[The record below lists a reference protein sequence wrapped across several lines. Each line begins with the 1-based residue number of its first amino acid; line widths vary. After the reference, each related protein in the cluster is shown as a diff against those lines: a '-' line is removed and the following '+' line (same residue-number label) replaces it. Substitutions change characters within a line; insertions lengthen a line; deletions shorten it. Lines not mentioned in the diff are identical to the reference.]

1 VTSRHDDAFWRRPA
15 GPQPSE
21 SPGQPN
27 GQPAEPP
34 RSAYAGPPRTAPPPA
49 GWRPP
54 TVVEPEPPRRLPAQD
69 ATRLDREEAAAATLT
84 KGMGLLAGA
93 VMLVLL
99 LVLCGRWVF

>member
-1 VTSRHDDAFWRRPA
+1 MRANHDDAFWRRPA
-15 GPQPSE
+15 GMQPGGSTDQPS
-21 SPGQPN
+21 SP
-27 GQPAEPP
+27 PAAPAGP
-34 RSAYAGPPRTAPPPA
+34 TYAGPPRTAPPPA

-69 ATRLDREEAAAATLT
+69 TARLDREEAAAATLT